1 MKNLVVLF
9 VAFFSFVLVSCSDVT
24 DNSFL
29 TNPVMEKS
37 GAEIGSV
44 NHPSPTYPYSYLFN
58 FTSVEGL
65 KYLNLEGENAIEF
78 YMTETGQKY
87 RHVYVIVT
95 YFNEVSPRMFFIDE
109 FNDQSFRLNGVNLNQ
124 VHDISVYG
132 LPLGNFSTEV
142 VSPFNNNTSMN
153 EVAVKDWKSSG
164 GTIKVECD
172 GIWPSSLKSI
182 FAEIIT
188 KDKSHFV
195 FLQKPWSTS
204 FVIPEY
210 GKYSVVGIRLFGYQT
225 VMEYTDKTN

>member
-1 MKNLVVLF
+1 
-9 VAFFSFVLVSCSDVT
+9 
-24 DNSFL
+24 
-29 TNPVMEKS
+29 MEKS

-65 KYLNLEGENAIEF
+65 KYLSVEGENAIEF

-188 KDKSHFV
+188 KDKSYFV

-210 GKYSVVGIRLFGYQT
+210 GKYGVVGIRLFGYQT
-225 VMEYTDKTN
+225 VMEYVDKTN